1 MRRGIF
7 LIAAASLLI
16 PVCTSAAIRKR
27 ALPAKQSAMPQLMQ
41 SCDAHKFET
50 IVHAIVDGQP
60 HDSKVKLC
68 GVEGQSDAD
77 WIKTLKNAIEKL
89 QANKDI
95 APAVRDQIVSAIN
108 REIARI
114 SIVGSLPAR
123 AVTVE
128 SARSSEAP
136 LARDY
141 SSLPPLPAPP
151 QTAVAAPVQTQS
163 AELPQPRKTPATQAP
178 VERDFAQ
185 LPPLPTSPV
194 APTSVAVASTSLVP
208 EVAPRLTFGCD
219 SPGDLTS
226 DAPCAD
232 FERETMLTIHAR
244 DDVPTGTLLQFVRND
259 RSQAELS
266 LEGLRRGG
274 ALRTALP
281 APVCRGFTSGKLELR
296 IVRGESGS
304 EVLSTDGP
312 YNLRC

>member
-16 PVCTSAAIRKR
+16 GECAGAAIRKR
-27 ALPAKQSAMPQLMQ
+27 TLPPKQSAMPRLMQ

-50 IVHAIVDGQP
+50 VVHATVDGQP

-77 WIKTLKNAIEKL
+77 WLRTLKDAIEKL
-89 QANKDI
+89 QANKNME
-95 APAVRDQIVSAIN
+95 PAVRDQIVTAIKG
-108 REIARI
+108 EMARI
-114 SIVGSLPAR
+114 SIIGAR
-123 AVTVE
+123 AVPAVTLD

-136 LARDY
+136 LSRDY
-141 SSLPPLPAPP
+141 SSLPPLPPPP
-151 QTAVAAPVQTQS
+151 QTAVAASVQEQS
-163 AELPQPRKTPATQAP
+163 AELPRPRKMPAAQAP
-178 VERDFAQ
+178 LERDFAQ
-185 LPPLPTSPV
+185 LPPLPAPPV
-194 APTSVAVASTSLVP
+194 VPTSVARTSQMP
-208 EVAPRLTFGCD
+208 AGAPRLTFGCE

-232 FERETMLTIHAR
+232 FERDTMLTIHAR

-274 ALRTALP
+274 ALRTSLP
-281 APVCRGFTSGKLELR
+281 AQVCRGFTSGKLELR

-312 YNLRC
+312 YSLRC

>member
-16 PVCTSAAIRKR
+16 GECASAAIRKR
-27 ALPAKQSAMPQLMQ
+27 ALPPKQSAMPQLMQ
-41 SCDAHKFET
+41 SCAAHKFET
-50 IVHAIVDGQP
+50 VVHAIVDGEP

-77 WIKTLKNAIEKL
+77 WIKTLKDAIGKL
-89 QANKDI
+89 QANKTMV
-95 APAVRDQIVSAIN
+95 PAVRDQIVTAIN

-114 SIVGSLPAR
+114 SIAGSR
-123 AVTVE
+123 AVPAMTLD
-128 SARSSEAP
+128 SARSPEAP
-136 LARDY
+136 LSRDY
-141 SSLPPLPAPP
+141 SSLPPLPAPL
-151 QTAVAAPVQTQS
+151 QTAVATPVQAQS
-163 AELPQPRKTPATQAP
+163 SELSQPRKMAATQVP
-178 VERDFAQ
+178 LEKDVAQ
-185 LPPLPTSPV
+185 LPPLP
-194 APTSVAVASTSLVP
+194 APPTAPPSVARPSLAPAVG
-208 EVAPRLTFGCD
+208 PRLTFGCD

-244 DDVPTGTLLQFVRND
+244 DDVPMGTLLQFVRND
-259 RSQAELS
+259 RSQAQLS

-281 APVCRGFTSGKLELR
+281 AQVCRGFTNGKLELR

-304 EVLSTDGP
+304 DVLSTDGP
-312 YNLRC
+312 YSLRC